1 MLLQH
6 FTEACACCI
15 FHAPYKNL
23 MHSSSLCNLWWW
35 VYPFWFA
42 HIICTWSGMLH
53 WQFIEYSNHTNVSNQ
68 CGWDALFCRPNML
81 GGLGRV
87 LVPKSLISVGMF
99 PVASWDIRCPL
110 FWPPSSLLSVLSPCS
125 VDLLY
130 PVWLIC
136 KNSISWHKIT
146 DNSPALQQINEHQ
159 HAYLLHQT
167 DTCYH
172 YYFVTESLHHTMQWP
187 LYSVFFSPN
196 GYFTHIVWFRST
208 EGHKKLEFKE
218 AILRLLLRFIESCEK
233 EAVVWCH

>member
-23 MHSSSLCNLWWW
+23 MHSSSLCNPWWW

-68 CGWDALFCRPNML
+68 RGWNALFCRPNML
-81 GGLGRV
+81 GGLSRV

-110 FWPPSSLLSVLSPCS
+110 FWPPSSLLSILSPCS

-146 DNSPALQQINEHQ
+146 DNSPALQQINDINMHTFYIRQ
-159 HAYLLHQT
+159 IP
-167 DTCYH
+167 
-172 YYFVTESLHHTMQWP
+172 VTIITLWQKVCITQCNGRYI
-187 LYSVFFSPN
+187 LCFSPQMVILLTLFDS
-196 GYFTHIVWFRST
+196 GAQKVTRS
-208 EGHKKLEFKE
+208 
-218 AILRLLLRFIESCEK
+218 
-233 EAVVWCH
+233 